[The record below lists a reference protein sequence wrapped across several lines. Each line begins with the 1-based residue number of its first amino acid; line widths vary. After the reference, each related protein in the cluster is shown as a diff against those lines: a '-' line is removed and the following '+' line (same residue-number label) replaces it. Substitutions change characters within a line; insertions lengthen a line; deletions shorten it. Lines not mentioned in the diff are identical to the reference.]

1 MKPQRRND
9 AISIYRTP
17 TSLLISLR
25 QARTVETVISLR
37 PVKLEVAAVKTKEEH
52 SLKLTV
58 FNGKLF
64 VNMLNTSL
72 SDTKRDPLY
81 RNSEQ
86 LLAKIPGTLTGYI
99 HPKTLPVINAFL
111 DEHFPNRD
119 IPELNDLEDSL
130 KDELR
135 YYGGFGVS
143 PEVRH
148 NVANTAV
155 RIVSLAFPIFSTLM
169 ENRLNDGFYAFYRWD
184 VRNRPHYRL
193 HSYKDF
199 LIAEFGVYRKDLAK
213 AVAKSNDS
221 AVRWASRF
229 APIID
234 IDSIIQ
240 ALLEKPRRSGDDIE
254 SMEAI
259 RHFPRNTIKRL
270 LSEGLS
276 SQIDPIMIDD
286 ALEMAPF
293 VLPEEQKLCKSWKG
307 VHDYGMV
314 HYTNDREEKGIR
326 HTKEFED
333 FFKNAKFEG
342 YQVVPLRDSQAFVQ
356 TGKLMDVC
364 VGSVGY
370 ISRAY
375 DGDGYCFRLDNE
387 EGNAYALAEV
397 AKNSS
402 DEWKIAQLRG
412 MNNSNLPTEF
422 HEMLEKEL
430 SKYINIKQ
438 KKKEYSHA

>member
-1 MKPQRRND
+1 MKKKRMNG

-25 QARTVETVISLR
+25 QARTVETVVSLQ
-37 PVKLEVAAVKTKEEH
+37 PMKLETVVAKVKEEH

-64 VNMLNTSL
+64 VKMLNTSL
-72 SDTKRDPLY
+72 SDNKREPLY

-86 LLAKIPGTLTGYI
+86 LLAKIPGSVTGYI
-99 HPKTLPVINAFL
+99 HPATLPAINAFL
-111 DEHFPNRD
+111 DDHFPGRD
-119 IPELNDLEDSL
+119 FNKLSNFENSL
-130 KDELR
+130 KEELR

-143 PEVRH
+143 PDTRH
-148 NVANTAV
+148 DVAETAAK
-155 RIVSLAFPIFSTLM
+155 IVSLAFPIFSTLM
-169 ENRLNDGFYAFYRWD
+169 ENRLSDAFYAFYRWD
-184 VRNRPHYRL
+184 VRNHPHYRL
-193 HSYKDF
+193 PSYKDF

-213 AVAKSNDS
+213 VVAKANAS
-221 AVRWASRF
+221 AVTWASRF

-234 IDSIIQ
+234 IDSIIG
-240 ALLEKPRRSGDDIE
+240 ALQENPRRSGDDIN

-276 SQIDPIMIDD
+276 TQIDPIMIDD

-293 VLPEEQKLCKSWKG
+293 VPPEEQKICKSWKE

-326 HTKEFED
+326 HPKEFED
-333 FFKNAKFEG
+333 FFENAKIDG
-342 YQVVPLRDSQAFVQ
+342 YEVIPLRDSQAFVQ
-356 TGKLMDVC
+356 TGKIMDVC

-375 DGDGYCFRLDNE
+375 DGDGYCFRLDDE

-402 DEWKIAQLRG
+402 DEWNIAQLRG
-412 MNNSNLPTEF
+412 MKNSNLSPDF
-422 HEMLEKEL
+422 HEMLENKL

-438 KKKEYSHA
+438 KKEYSHA